1 MQMTPVSLSV
11 SSTPAST
18 GVAVQLSGM
27 DSELTNSVSFPP
39 VDEVTVSEEAR
50 NPDMRRPKS
59 EYDAYTRNRQ
69 VTVAGS
75 GSGSEHAEAE
85 TEGASR
91 LATDEAEAE
100 LVRELKKRDQEVR
113 AHEQAHASI
122 GGVYAGNAS
131 FGYETGPDGVRYAV
145 EGEVS
150 VDLSQVANDPQ
161 ATLDKMEQVRRAALA
176 PAEPSSQDRLVAAQ
190 AGQVAA
196 SALSDLAAEQSSRRQ
211 DQAERLQEERQRV
224 RADLQEAKDRQ
235 KEAEAKKEEEGRI
248 SAADRFAENNARM
261 QRISEVLLQISIP
274 APVSAGQL
282 LDDVV

>member
-1 MQMTPVSLSV
+1 MTPVSLSV

-27 DSELTNSVSFPP
+27 DTELTNSVSFPP

-69 VTVAGS
+69 VAVAGS
-75 GSGSEHAEAE
+75 SSEHAEAE
-85 TEGASR
+85 AEGASR

-100 LVRELKKRDQEVR
+100 LIRELKKRDQEVR

-176 PAEPSSQDRLVAAQ
+176 PAEPSSQDRQVAAQ
-190 AGQVAA
+190 AGQIAA
-196 SALSDLAAEQSSRRQ
+196 SALSDLAAEQNSRRQ
-211 DQAERLQEERQRV
+211 DRTERLQEEQQRV

-235 KEAEAKKEEEGRI
+235 QEAEAKKEEEGRI